1 MQSAIIEFRSEG
13 TMYDDDGELVSV
25 MLAIVFAAVILV
37 AGELYIVKRSSELH
51 AIFAPQQQLD
61 HAP

>member
-13 TMYDDDGELVSV
+13 TMYDDGELVSV

-51 AIFAPQQQLD
+51 AILAPQQQQLN
-61 HAP
+61 HTP